1 VCLGVARFPATV
13 LGIIH
18 PAGPER
24 LQLPAEAGTAALI
37 EPFAPEPA
45 VCMLPR
51 TIFTT
56 TFSTFLLT
64 GFIVVF
70 DDKCRNGRET

>member
-1 VCLGVARFPATV
+1 VCLGVARFPGTI

-18 PAGPER
+18 PAGPDR
-24 LQLPAEAGTAALI
+24 LQLLAEAGTAALT
-37 EPFAPEPA
+37 EPFTQEPA

-51 TIFTT
+51 TIFTI
-56 TFSTFLLT
+56 TFSTLFIT

-70 DDKCRNGRET
+70 DDKCRNGGQT